1 MTEVSPEQRRA
12 VVEAIAGYLA
22 ARRIQPGQDWD
33 TVLAECI
40 AEVDADPQTDQ
51 DIAFAATAPPP
62 EQWDP
67 ETTRALR
74 RMLREAARPVDHP

>member
-1 MTEVSPEQRRA
+1 MIMADASPERRRA

-33 TVLAECI
+33 TVLAECT

-51 DIAFAATAPPP
+51 DIAFALTAPPP
-62 EQWDP
+62 GDWDQ

-74 RMLREAARPVDHP
+74 RLLREPR